1 MKDYSI
7 EKIRQNLSTSNV
19 SFTGRSYDGAG
30 YAEVYSTVLLK
41 GQPRPIKVD
50 YMLRRDGAGWKI
62 YDLDIDSISVMANY
76 RNQFLCRCYRAGSH
90 LPARYA

>member
-1 MKDYSI
+1 M

-30 YAEVYSTVLLK
+30 YPEVYSIVLLK
-41 GQPRPIKVD
+41 GQPRPIN
-50 YMLRRDGAGWKI
+50 MLRRDGAGWKI